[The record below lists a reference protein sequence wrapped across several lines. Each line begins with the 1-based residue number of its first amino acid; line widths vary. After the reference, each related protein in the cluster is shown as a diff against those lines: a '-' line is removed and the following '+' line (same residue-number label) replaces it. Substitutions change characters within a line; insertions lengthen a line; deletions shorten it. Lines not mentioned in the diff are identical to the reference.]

1 MNYRGGRHCS
11 FIATRHAFHNIS
23 QYFTIFHKNFLRC
36 AYCTKLHNFAQFFTK
51 FSSKFHKNDL
61 SYVSTQFCTIFHN
74 FHFSHFIFKY
84 YFSFYFSF
92 WNLWKVI
99 LILNLWI
106 LILKY
111 MNSHFI
117 FKFHFFLILEIM
129 KCHIIIFSFYFF
141 ILKFM
146 NSFFILFLFYFF
158 IYFF

>member
-1 MNYRGGRHCS
+1 MEHKYSRLKFVPV
-11 FIATRHAFHNIS
+11 FILFQSSNEAWNKLLFQSSGTMLQFVPVFNLFQS
-23 QYFTIFHKNFLRC
+23 SIF
-36 AYCTKLHNFAQFFTK
+36 
-51 FSSKFHKNDL
+51 SKFDFILFLNIIL
-61 SYVSTQFCTIFHN
+61 
-74 FHFSHFIFKY
+74 HFI
-84 YFSFYFSF
+84 FSF